1 MTLKN
6 SLPIPKFLRNS
17 LQPGILQP
25 IFFAQ
30 GVNSAISVQ
39 IRQTPVAE
47 HGLEG
52 IASLTTSHH
61 RTYKCLGVSP
71 TNRSREKQG
80 IRFLTVMPHTYER
93 RSSNLVLHRKRAS
106 DCVSVKVLSD
116 LQGGSFDSRLTTV
129 AGGLPQE
136 IASLP
141 ESANHTLPIIP
152 IGN

>member
-1 MTLKN
+1 
-6 SLPIPKFLRNS
+6 
-17 LQPGILQP
+17 
-25 IFFAQ
+25 
-30 GVNSAISVQ
+30 
-39 IRQTPVAE
+39 
-47 HGLEG
+47 
-52 IASLTTSHH
+52 
-61 RTYKCLGVSP
+61 LGVSP

-93 RSSNLVLHRKRAS
+93 RSSNLVLHRKRVS